1 MTMTIQLDPRRMERV
16 QIWDLDPSRWE
27 TAACEVAGRNLT
39 REEWETHIGDLAS
52 YRATCPELPLD
63 A

>member
-1 MTMTIQLDPRRMERV
+1 M
-16 QIWDLDPSRWE
+16 QIWDLDPARWE

-52 YRATCPELPLD
+52 YRATCPELPLE